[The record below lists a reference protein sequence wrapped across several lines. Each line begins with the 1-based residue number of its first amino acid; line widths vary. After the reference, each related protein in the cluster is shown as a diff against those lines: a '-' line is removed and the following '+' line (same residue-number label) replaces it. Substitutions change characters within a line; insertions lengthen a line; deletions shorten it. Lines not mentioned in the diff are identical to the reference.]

1 MADRIE
7 MTGVKGMV
15 ADIQRCSVHDG
26 PGLRTTVFFKG
37 CQLNCPW
44 CHNPETIGF
53 GPEEMRY
60 PDKCIGC
67 GQCESGC
74 FSGARIIC
82 GAEMTVDDVMRQAEQ
97 DAPYYAEDGGVTLSG
112 GEPLCQPEF
121 ALALAKACRNKGIQ
135 VGLESNLCFPPQHA
149 RPLLENIDL
158 LMADMKLWDSAEHK
172 RWTGLPNGYVKE
184 NLWQAAELKLP
195 IILRTPVVPG
205 VNDDIKQIRQIAAFA
220 ATLPTLRYY
229 ELLAYHPLGVDKAR
243 ALGREAR
250 RFVIPSAEMMATLA
264 NAAAEQG
271 IWTMVNGRTHAKPG
285 HTS

>member
-1 MADRIE
+1 
-7 MTGVKGMV
+7 MTQVKGIV
-15 ADIQRCSVHDG
+15 ADIQRCSLHDG

-44 CHNPETIGF
+44 CHNPETISF
-53 GPEEMRY
+53 EPELMRY

-67 GQCESGC
+67 GQCETGC
-74 FSGARIIC
+74 FSGARVIC
-82 GAEMTVDDVMRQAEQ
+82 GAEVTVEDALKQAEQ

-112 GEPLCQPEF
+112 GEPLCQADF
-121 ALALAKACRNKGIQ
+121 AMALAKACRERGIH
-135 VGLESNLCFPPQHA
+135 VGLESNLCFPPQAA
-149 RPLLENIDL
+149 RPLLESVDL

-172 RWTGLPNGYVKE
+172 RWTGLANGYVKE
-184 NLWQAAELKLP
+184 NLWQATELKLP

-205 VNDDIKQIRQIAAFA
+205 VNDDIRQIRQIAAFA

-250 RFVIPSAEMMATLA
+250 RFDVPKPEQLQALA
-264 NAAAEQG
+264 DAAAAEG
-271 IWTMVNGRTHAKPG
+271 VWTMINGHTHGKPG
-285 HTS
+285 DRS